1 MPCITADYPFNC
13 LNDEQKLVSTAHFE
27 FCNKKYAACQQALSL
42 LMVHKPGDFKV
53 FHNKAV
59 VDLYASGH
67 KNIDVFSKM
76 LSNLFTQF
84 QIKISEDEPP
94 NEIELCV
101 LYYNYGIVYYYL
113 KQYDSALN
121 VINKVFTLIQPM
133 EESLAHKVCLLLLEL
148 NIKCCQVD
156 SALSHI
162 SFIESQFVYTSYNTN
177 MVKLEKDDK
186 QGVSDDAATDQFKL
200 KLLHYRATCN
210 LLNKSYEACQK
221 DLETIYSLGAQVFTT
236 IVLKAK
242 LSLLRLRY
250 KAALDTLIVLQ
261 EDIKSFSQLGES
273 RTLVY
278 FNNIAVIY
286 HYLQKPSLC
295 LFFMS
300 KAFSV
305 YRNAVEKFQRQ
316 PSGTK
321 ECRPSLFE
329 PEVLPKLMYN
339 KGIALL
345 YTGRACQA
353 FDCLTEAVQGMHRSP
368 LAWLRLAESCIMFYK
383 SGNEEAFNFLAKRKE
398 LVTGLVGVGSAK
410 KIVLN
415 NKLYQDT
422 MYNTEPQSYAVPVPN
437 LEFAMICA
445 RNALA
450 LVPPKSDKLRHAI
463 LAVLSYINLTLGN
476 PVMAYKYSNTL
487 YEEASTTPMYKYL
500 SRLYLAEA
508 LVMLDRIQEAV
519 EVLNPVHY
527 KDCDPT
533 GEVLHTSWAPKTTI
547 TAQATLYYNLAV
559 VLAIQGDIH
568 RASELLKHV
577 WVSKGQKGEVPIHV
591 IALALYIELVLGRI
605 DITRT
610 IIKQNCPHVFPSS
623 SIK

>member
-1 MPCITADYPFNC
+1 MPCITTDYSFNC
-13 LNDEQKLVSTAHFE
+13 LNDEQKLVSTAHLE
-27 FCNKKYAACQQALSL
+27 FSNKKYAACQQALSL

-59 VDLYASGH
+59 VDLYAAGH
-67 KNIDVFSKM
+67 KNIDVFHKM
-76 LSNLFTQF
+76 LTNLLSQF
-84 QIKISEDEPP
+84 QIKLSEDEPP

-101 LYYNYGIVYYYL
+101 LYYNFGIVYYYL
-113 KQYDSALN
+113 KQYDNALN
-121 VINKVFTLIQPM
+121 IINKVFTLIQPM

-148 NIKCCQVD
+148 NIKCGQID
-156 SALSHI
+156 TALSHI
-162 SFIESQFVYTSYNTN
+162 SFIENQFVYTSYNTN
-177 MVKLEKDDK
+177 MVKLEKEDK
-186 QGVSDDAATDQFKL
+186 QG
-200 KLLHYRATCN
+200 
-210 LLNKSYEACQK
+210 
-221 DLETIYSLGAQVFTT
+221 GAQVFTT
-236 IVLKAK
+236 ILLKAK
-242 LSLLRLRY
+242 LLWLRQRY

-261 EDIKSFSQLGES
+261 EDIKSFSLLGDS
-273 RTLVY
+273 KTMVY

-286 HYLQKPSLC
+286 HYLQKPCLC
-295 LFFMS
+295 SFFMS

-305 YRNAVEKFQRQ
+305 YRNAVEKYQRQ
-316 PSGTK
+316 GSGSK

-329 PEVLPKLMYN
+329 PEILPKLMYN
-339 KGIALL
+339 RGIALL
-345 YTGRACQA
+345 FTNRACQA
-353 FDCLTEAVQGMHRSP
+353 FDCLTEAVQGMHKSP
-368 LAWLRLAESCIMFYK
+368 VAWLRLAESCIMFYK
-383 SGNEEAFNFLAKRKE
+383 SGNEDAFNFMAKRKE

-437 LEFAMICA
+437 LEFAMLCA

-450 LVPPKSDKLRHAI
+450 LVSPTSDKLRHAI

-476 PVMAYKYSNTL
+476 PLMAYKYSKL
-487 YEEASTTPMYKYL
+487 LFEEASATPLYKYL
-500 SRLYLAEA
+500 SRLYLAES

-519 EVLNPVHY
+519 EVLNPVHF

-533 GEVLHTSWAPKTTI
+533 SETLHTPWSPKTSV

-559 VLAIQGDIH
+559 VLAIRGDIH
-568 RASELLKHV
+568 SSSEFLKHV

-591 IALALYIELVLGRI
+591 IALALYNELILGRL

-610 IIKQNCPHVFPSS
+610 IIKQNCPHVFPSVS
-623 SIK
+623 K